1 MTADFEADK
10 KTTRSGDPGNGLK
23 ILIADDSLTDRMI
36 LQALVKKQ
44 GHRVVMAV
52 DGQDAVELFAAES
65 PDIVLLD
72 ALMPRKDGFEA
83 ARLIKEAAGEDLIPI
98 IFLTSLSDAESL
110 AKCLEAGG
118 DDFLS
123 KPYNPVILKAKI
135 NAFNRMRQ
143 MHATLQQQR
152 DQIADHNRHMLHEQQ
167 VAKSVFDNVAHNGSL
182 NAPNIKFLL
191 SPLSVFNGDVL
202 LTCMK
207 PSGGMHV
214 LMGDFTG
221 HGLPAAIGA
230 MPMAEIFYG
239 MTRKGFSLTD
249 IMREINR
256 KLKVILPVGFFCCA
270 CMADLNFLQE
280 EIEIWMG
287 GLPDFVLRRGK
298 ENIIIKSNHL
308 PLGILSAESFK
319 ANLYRLEMK
328 HGDQLYMWSDGIIE
342 ATNPQG
348 ELFGDE
354 RLMNIFRSATTGTSL
369 FQQIQDEVLAFVGD
383 HEASDD
389 LTLVELTM
397 VPPDHL
403 NTQRQETAR
412 ASSQGPREW
421 LFSYE
426 LRGLSLRAFDPVPML
441 LNLVMEVPELR
452 VRSGDIYK
460 IIQEL
465 YSNALERGLLGLVSS
480 IKSSPEGFV
489 EYYRL
494 KDARQEQLL
503 GQLIRVQAEH
513 QTTENGGVLFIRV
526 EDSGPGFDH
535 RGLIDGLQRGDPGI
549 GAVSGRG
556 IVLLNRLCRKVSY
569 SGRGNCVDVEYA
581 WSRDKVG

>member
-1 MTADFEADK
+1 MGDFKPEKA
-10 KTTRSGDPGNGLK
+10 TRYGRTSSTGLK

-36 LQALVKKQ
+36 LQTLVKKQ
-44 GHRVVMAV
+44 GHDVVTAIDGQEAV
-52 DGQDAVELFAAES
+52 DLFLAES

-83 ARLIKEAAGEDLIPI
+83 AKLIKEAAGEDLIPI

-123 KPYNPVILKAKI
+123 KPYNPVILRAKI

-143 MHATLQQQR
+143 MHATLQMQR
-152 DQIADHNRHMLHEQQ
+152 DQIADHNQHMLHEQQ
-167 VAKSVFDNVAHNGSL
+167 VAKSVFDNVAHNGYL

-230 MPMAEIFYG
+230 MPMSEIFYG
-239 MTRKGFSLTD
+239 MTRKGFSMTD

-256 KLKVILPVGFFCCA
+256 KLKVILPIGFFCCA
-270 CMADLNFLQE
+270 CMVDLDFALE
-280 EIEIWMG
+280 EIEIWIG
-287 GLPDFVLRRGK
+287 GLPDFVLRRGF
-298 ENIIIKSNHL
+298 ENIVIKSNHL
-308 PLGILSAESFK
+308 PLGILSSDGFK
-319 ANLYRLEMK
+319 ANLYRMEMK

-342 ATNPQG
+342 AANPDG

-354 RLMNIFRSATTGTSL
+354 RLMKLFTSATSTGSL
-369 FQQIQDEVLAFVGD
+369 FQQIKDEVLGFIGD

-397 VPPDHL
+397 VPGEL
-403 NTQRQETAR
+403 LVAQRQDSAR
-412 ASSQGPREW
+412 VSAIGPRDW

-426 LRGLSLRAFDPVPML
+426 LRGSSLKAFDPVPML

-452 VRSGDIYK
+452 SKSGDIYK
-460 IIQEL
+460 VIVEL
-465 YSNALERGLLGLVSS
+465 YSNALERGLLGLNSAMKNTS
-480 IKSSPEGFV
+480 EGFA

-494 KDARQEQLL
+494 REQRLEQLA
-503 GQLIRVQAEH
+503 GQSIRIQAEH
-513 QTTENGGVLFIRV
+513 RPLPEGGLLWVSV
-526 EDSGPGFDH
+526 KDSGPGFDYH
-535 RGLIDGLQRGDPGI
+535 TVQNSPEGGNKFSGKGI
-549 GAVSGRG
+549 P
-556 IVLLNRLCRKVSY
+556 LLKKLCRDVRY
-569 SGRGNCVDVEYA
+569 SGVGNAVEIDYV
-581 WSRDKVG
+581 WFKG